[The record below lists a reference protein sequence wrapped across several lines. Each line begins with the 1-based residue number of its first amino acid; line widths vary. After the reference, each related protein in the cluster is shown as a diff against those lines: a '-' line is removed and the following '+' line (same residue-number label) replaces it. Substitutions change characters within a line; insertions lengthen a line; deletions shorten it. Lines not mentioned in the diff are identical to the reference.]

1 MVLDYVKQ
9 YISVG
14 NTIFLH
20 YRIIWFLIGKTMYFF
35 HLAISTRFG
44 VIDSFFVYFCLGL
57 LLFFSVG
64 PTSCQKWSEK
74 ELA

>member
-1 MVLDYVKQ
+1 MFAY
-9 YISVG
+9 YG
-14 NTIFLH
+14 
-20 YRIIWFLIGKTMYFF
+20 IIWFLIGKTMYFC

-57 LLFFSVG
+57 LVFFTVG
-64 PTSCQKWSEK
+64 PISCQKWSEK